1 MESLLVATHL
11 VFSSSK
17 LLDEIISHITWILKC
32 LSDLIFVCNPTN
44 PWNSLIFLVTYSVS
58 KIFLIEVERGCREV
72 GKMFERSWEKVGER
86 VDRGLREVGMSLER
100 SWRELREKLEKYWR
114 ERLEGGWREVG

>member
-17 LLDEIISHITWILKC
+17 LLDKIISHITWILKC

-58 KIFLIEVERGCREV
+58 EIFVIEVAR
-72 GKMFERSWEKVGER
+72 
-86 VDRGLREVGMSLER
+86 
-100 SWRELREKLEKYWR
+100 
-114 ERLEGGWREVG
+114 GWREVGNMLEISEKGWTERGWNELGEKMERA

>member
-1 MESLLVATHL
+1 MCS
-11 VFSSSK
+11 
-17 LLDEIISHITWILKC
+17 
-32 LSDLIFVCNPTN
+32 PTN

-58 KIFLIEVERGCREV
+58 EIFLIVVANGWRVV
-72 GKMFERSWEKVGER
+72 GKMLERSWKEVGER